1 MVFKDASISGGGEAV
16 RHEAGASPPSRR
28 VRANYKSLLCGH
40 LAVLARVMPIHRDQA
55 GKLCLVASWNLL
67 VEGLTGTLAT
77 SNGRETKKNGANS
90 WRLHHDMT
98 SLLHQQKMSRTRT
111 ALALALAWSE
121 RSIYSDVQSHN
132 AATIAHDS

>member
-1 MVFKDASISGGGEAV
+1 MLA
-16 RHEAGASPPSRR
+16 
-28 VRANYKSLLCGH
+28 RA
-40 LAVLARVMPIHRDQA
+40 ALARVMPIHRDQA

-98 SLLHQQKMSRTRT
+98 SPAEDVTTGHAAPRH
-111 ALALALAWSE
+111 ANGHDGAAG
-121 RSIYSDVQSHN
+121 SIYSDVQDHN

>member
-1 MVFKDASISGGGEAV
+1 M
-16 RHEAGASPPSRR
+16 
-28 VRANYKSLLCGH
+28 RANYKSLLCGH
-40 LAVLARVMPIHRDQA
+40 LTVLARVMPIHRDQA

-111 ALALALAWSE
+111 ALALPALAWSE

>member
-98 SLLHQQKMSRTRT
+98 
-111 ALALALAWSE
+111 
-121 RSIYSDVQSHN
+121 
-132 AATIAHDS
+132 